1 MRKIFLSI
9 LLSCF
14 FLPGYTSCSSGSE
27 EGGKKPEPETPT
39 NDKDKYTCIFYFS
52 GYGDGF
58 VNQAN
63 IAPSTGDCW
72 IMEGQEPKF
81 GDQGTIN
88 WWGKPFWAGVNENGN
103 GKIKDYYRFYFNGD
117 PNQVNEEL
125 LNWHADLLAD
135 ADIDIAV
142 LDFTNAAAD
151 YAPNGPYYI
160 SATKALCKCWQERLR
175 KNLKTPK
182 IVFFFNN
189 QAALQRIEQEFFNV
203 YDKNLF
209 FNYLGKK
216 FILCADP
223 GFEKR
228 GGVDDRWDITL
239 SPAVPTEGIYGNYTT
254 RHCWGLLADNPNV
267 GPGKYWTFKEL
278 MLDPLPTPFYYKGE
292 AEQLCITTACASYNN
307 GTIHGIG
314 RDGGATFQKFMNKA
328 KQVQPK
334 FIFIHSWNEWN
345 AANQASNSGGHFIDQ
360 YIDTHSSDI
369 EPMWGGH
376 GFKYYDLMRKNLAD
390 YKGFTFCDQITSGK
404 TFIFIPK
411 QSRKA
416 LSSTD
421 NKIVQNQ
428 RLNNESSQQ
437 WEVTM
442 VSENTYTIKN
452 KKNNKYLSEQESD
465 GSVIET
471 DTDMGDAQLWKF
483 EAVTDGY
490 YKITNKKS
498 NRFLEIEA
506 SSLRNNAKVICS
518 AEKVT
523 DDNILWELSLI
534 K

>member
-1 MRKIFLSI
+1 MKKIFLSI
-9 LLSCF
+9 LFSCF
-14 FLPGYTSCSSGSE
+14 FLPSYTSCSSGSE
-27 EGGKKPEPETPT
+27 EDGKKPEPETPT
-39 NDKDKYTCIFYFS
+39 NEDKEKYACIFYFS

-58 VNQAN
+58 MNQTN
-63 IAPSTGDCW
+63 IAPSTDDCW

-81 GDQGTIN
+81 GGLGSIN

-125 LNWHADLLAD
+125 LNWHADLLTD

-203 YDKNLF
+203 YDKELF

-278 MLDPLPTPFYYKGE
+278 MLDPLPTPFYYRGE
-292 AEQLCITTACASYNN
+292 PEQLCVTTACASYNN
-307 GTIHGIG
+307 GTIHGVG
-314 RDGGATFQKFMNKA
+314 RENGATFQKFMNKA

-334 FIFIHSWNEWN
+334 FVFIHSWNEWN
-345 AANQASNSGGHFIDQ
+345 AANQSANGGHFIDQ

-376 GFKYYDLMRKNLAD
+376 GFKYYDLMRKNLAE
-390 YKGFTFCDQITSGK
+390 YKGFTFCDPIASGK

-416 LSSTD
+416 LSSIN
-421 NKIVQNQ
+421 NKIVQSQ
-428 RLNNESSQQ
+428 RLANESSQQ

-442 VSENTYTIKN
+442 VADGIYTIKN

-465 GSVIET
+465 GSVIESNT
-471 DTDMGDAQLWKF
+471 DTGDSQLWKF
-483 EAVTDGY
+483 ETVTDGY

-506 SSLRNNAKVICS
+506 SSLKNNANIICS
-518 AEKVT
+518 TEKVT
-523 DDNILWELSLI
+523 DDNILWELSLV

>member
-1 MRKIFLSI
+1 MKKILMSI
-9 LLSCF
+9 LFSCF
-14 FLPGYTSCSSGSE
+14 FLPSCTSCSSNSDGD
-27 EGGKKPEPETPT
+27 GKKPEPEVPVD
-39 NDKDKYTCIFYFS
+39 NKEKYTCIFYFS

-58 VNQAN
+58 MSDAN
-63 IAPSTGDCW
+63 TAPSTGDCW

-81 GDQGTIN
+81 SGQGAIN
-88 WWGKPFWAGVNENGN
+88 WWGKPFWAGVNDNGQ

-151 YAPNGPYYI
+151 YPNGPYYI
-160 SATKALCKCWQERLR
+160 SATKALCKSWQERIR

-203 YDKNLF
+203 YDKDLF

-228 GGVDDRWDITL
+228 GVDDRWDITL
-239 SPAVPTEGIYGNYTT
+239 SPAVPTEGIYGKYTT
-254 RHCWGLLADNPNV
+254 RHCWGLLADNPKV
-267 GPGKYWTFKEL
+267 GAGKYWTFKEL

-292 AEQLCITTACASYNN
+292 AEQLCVTTACASYNS

-314 RDGGATFQKFMNKA
+314 RDGGATFQKFMDKA

-334 FIFIHSWNEWN
+334 FVFIHSWNEWN
-345 AANQASNSGGHFIDQ
+345 AINQASNGAGHFIDQ
-360 YIDTHSSDI
+360 YIDTYSSDI

-376 GFKYYDLMRKNLAD
+376 GFKYYDLMRRNLAD
-390 YKGFTFCDQITSGK
+390 YKDFTYCDPVSSGK

-416 LSSTD
+416 LSSTGS
-421 NKIVQNQ
+421 KVVQNQ
-428 RLNNESSQQ
+428 RIANEAAQQ
-437 WEVTM
+437 WEVAM
-442 VSENTYTIKN
+442 VSEGIYTIKN
-452 KKNNKYLSEQESD
+452 KKTNKYLSEQEAD
-465 GSVIET
+465 ESVIET
-471 DTDMGDAQLWKF
+471 DAATGDAQLWKF
-483 EAVTDGY
+483 ETATDGY

-498 NRFLEIEA
+498 GRFLEIEA

-518 AEKVT
+518 TVKIT
-523 DDNILWELSLI
+523 DDNVLWELSLI

>member
-1 MRKIFLSI
+1 MKKFFLSM
-9 LLSCF
+9 LFSCF
-14 FLPGYTSCSSGSE
+14 FLPSYTSCSSGSD
-27 EGGKKPEPETPT
+27 GDGKKPEPETPA
-39 NDKDKYTCIFYFS
+39 NNKEKHVCIFYFS
-52 GYGDGF
+52 GFGDGF
-58 VNQAN
+58 AHSSN

-72 IMEGQEPKF
+72 IMEGQEPRF
-81 GDQGTIN
+81 GGKGTIN
-88 WWGKPFWAGVNENGN
+88 WWGKPFWAGVNENGK
-103 GKIKDYYRFYFNGD
+103 GKIKDYYRFYFNSD

-125 LNWHADLLAD
+125 LNWHADLLTD
-135 ADIDIAV
+135 AGVDIAV

-151 YAPNGPYYI
+151 YVPNAPYYI

-175 KNLKTPK
+175 KNQKTPQ

-189 QAALQRIEQEFFNV
+189 QEALQKIEQEFFSV
-203 YDKNLF
+203 YDKELF

-216 FILCADP
+216 LILCADP

-228 GGVDDRWDITL
+228 GGIDNRWDTTL
-239 SPAVPTEGIYGNYTT
+239 SPAIPTEGLYGNYTT
-254 RHCWGLLADNPNV
+254 RHCWGLLADNPNI
-267 GPGKYWTFKEL
+267 GPGGFWTFKEFI
-278 MLDPLPTPFYYKGE
+278 LDPLPNPFYYKGE
-292 AEQLCITTACASYNN
+292 AEQLCVTTACATYDN
-307 GTIHGIG
+307 GGLGGIG

-334 FIFIHSWNEWN
+334 FILIHSWNEWN
-345 AANQASNSGGHFIDQ
+345 AANQAENGGSFVDQ
-360 YIDTHSSDI
+360 YIDTYSSDI

-376 GFKYYDLMRKNLAD
+376 EFKYYDLMRKNLAD
-390 YKGFTFCDQITSGK
+390 YKGFTFCDQVASGK

-416 LSSTD
+416 LSSID
-421 NKIVQNQ
+421 NNVVQNQ

-442 VSENTYTIKN
+442 VSDNIYTIKN
-452 KKNNKYLSEQESD
+452 KKNNKYLSEQESG

-471 DTDMGDAQLWKF
+471 DSDTGDSHLWKF
-483 EAVTDGY
+483 EAVTEGY

-523 DDNILWELSLI
+523 DGNILWELSLV